1 MAMNHIERIKH
12 LAVPILQRYG
22 IKRAGLFGSYARGD
36 MTGASDIDI
45 LVDTGENMS
54 LFEFVHLKYELE
66 EALQRKIDLVEYQ
79 TIKPRLKPIL
89 LREELAIL

>member
-1 MAMNHIERIKH
+1 MNQIDHIKK
-12 LAVPILQRYG
+12 LAAPILQRYG
-22 IKRAGLFGSYARGD
+22 VTRAGLFGSWARGD

-45 LVDTGENMS
+45 LVETGEDMS
-54 LFEFVHLKYELE
+54 LFEFVHLKHELE

>member
-1 MAMNHIERIKH
+1 MNHIERIKH

>member
-1 MAMNHIERIKH
+1 MNQIDRIKH
-12 LAVPILQRYG
+12 LAVPILRRYG
-22 IKRAGLFGSYARGD
+22 VIRAGLFGSWARGD

-45 LVDTGENMS
+45 LVDTGDNMS
-54 LFEFVHLKYELE
+54 LFEFVHLKHELE

>member
-1 MAMNHIERIKH
+1 MNHIERIKH

-45 LVDTGENMS
+45 LMDTGENMS

>member
-1 MAMNHIERIKH
+1 MNQIDRIKN

-22 IKRAGLFGSYARGD
+22 VTRAGLFGSWARGD

-45 LVDTGENMS
+45 LVETGENMS
-54 LFEFVHLKYELE
+54 LFEFAHLKHELE